1 MTKQTILFAI
11 IFSIV
16 FFISTQNSFAQ
27 CNGLLGIQMGGT
39 SGQQNPNCNAVQNT
53 TTNVDPGKRTV
64 HVTDNRAAEIYRA
77 KQNNQKYLITLQA
90 YYENGLLCEERAW
103 VSGAVFAGNASQV
116 VVSVGATKK
125 VCYDPQKPTYSSQQI
140 NEFEKTIDSFTNS
153 YYQWHKYAENC
164 AVYINQN
171 RNNPNAVAYGQKE
184 LAKAQYSMTYF
195 QNSIT
200 NYRNVINQVAP

>member
-1 MTKQTILFAI
+1 MKKAIVLTSVLFAI
-11 IFSIV
+11 IFIAA
-16 FFISTQNSFAQ
+16 QNSFAQ
-27 CNGLLGIQMGGT
+27 CGGLLGIQMGG
-39 SGQQNPNCNAVQNT
+39 SGQNQNCPQQPQQPQQPN
-53 TTNVDPGKRTV
+53 DPGKRTV
-64 HVTDNRAAEIYRA
+64 HVTDSRAAEIYRA
-77 KQNNQKYLITLQA
+77 KQNNQRYLITLQS

-103 VSGAVFAGNASQV
+103 VGGATFAGDSSQV

-125 VCYDPQKPTYSSQQI
+125 VCYNPAQPTYSSQQI
-140 NEFEKTIDSFTNS
+140 NEFEKAVDSFTNS
-153 YYQWHKYAENC
+153 YYQWAKYAENC
-164 AVYINQN
+164 ANYINQY